1 MTRAPRCAGGELCAS
16 RIGASIRAYVSTVF
30 GGRSA
35 DAPNHAASCCVGQLV
50 MTRPNPVRRGQVR
63 PVDGWPHGGSGAYA
77 MNGNAR
83 YFVAGRHVEFAG
95 TTSNLL
101 RATGDQRAE
110 GPLRCRSAHHM
121 SDEFD
126 GLDAI
131 ASKIR
136 KELRNKRTEHFVDKL
151 KLTRIHET
159 LERAADVLSTVKGSQ
174 ARRT

>member
-83 YFVAGRHVEFAG
+83 YIGGSTAL
-95 TTSNLL
+95 NLV

-110 GPLRCRSAHHM
+110 GRL
-121 SDEFD
+121 
-126 GLDAI
+126 
-131 ASKIR
+131 
-136 KELRNKRTEHFVDKL
+136 
-151 KLTRIHET
+151 
-159 LERAADVLSTVKGSQ
+159 
-174 ARRT
+174 